1 MIFYIL
7 SGIAGYL
14 VGSINTSIIVGKA
27 YGLDIRSKGS
37 GNAGMT
43 NTLRTLGKKAA
54 VFVLA
59 GDVLKGV
66 IAYFIGYLITGAVIG
81 GIISGGAAVI
91 GHNWPVY
98 FGFKGGKGALTSIT
112 VLFLIDWRISLIALI
127 FFIFIVFITKFV
139 SLGSILAAMIIP
151 VLVILFKGN
160 IELLIFSIILACMTV
175 IKHKT
180 NIKRLLDGTES
191 KLSRGKKE

>member
-160 IELLIFSIILACMTV
+160 TELLIFTIILACMTI

>member
-151 VLVILFKGN
+151 VLVILFKGST
-160 IELLIFSIILACMTV
+160 ELLIFTIILACMTI